1 MAIKFSNFDAL
12 LRDLSL
18 EKKIDEN
25 AKNINRVFFELSKFS
40 SVAPHQN
47 SPMEITF
54 SVKDPIVFNN
64 KSESGVTITSTNNS
78 TIKSASDIKMDT
90 TANINSKSESNINS
104 RAEVKSESNINS
116 RAEVTSKNESNLTSR
131 SEINS
136 KSEIISRSEIRH
148 PEPVDTSE
156 PMDQDGILGG
166 FEQVFEWAKANLFS
180 SS

>member
-25 AKNINRVFFELSKFS
+25 AKNINRVFFELSKLS

-78 TIKSASDIKMDT
+78 TIKSESDIKMDT
-90 TANINSKSESNINS
+90 TANINSKSEVKSEANINS
-104 RAEVKSESNINS
+104 KSEVKSEAN
-116 RAEVTSKNESNLTSR
+116 
-131 SEINS
+131 INS
-136 KSEIISRSEIRH
+136 KSEINSRSEVKSEVNAKSEINKFVSNI
-148 PEPVDTSE
+148 PSNTISADSE
-156 PMDQDGILGG
+156 PMDQSPPLLGG
-166 FEQVFEWAKANLFS
+166 AEQMFKWVQANF
-180 SS
+180 